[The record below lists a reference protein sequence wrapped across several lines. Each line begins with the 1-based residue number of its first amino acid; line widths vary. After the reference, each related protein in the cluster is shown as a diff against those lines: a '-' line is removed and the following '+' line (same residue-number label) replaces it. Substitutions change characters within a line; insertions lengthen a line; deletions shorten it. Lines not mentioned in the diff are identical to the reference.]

1 MLTISS
7 ISVSPWPQQTPTVKA
22 QPVSASK
29 TSHAVSPETAGG
41 TVAVNALP
49 EGGTA
54 QAVYTTSALP
64 PVDPTGESVQ
74 TTLWNNAAVP
84 ERATLSGAV
93 QSAMAQREVAQ
104 SISTDAKVARAPE
117 PTPADVQ
124 QSQVAAVASK
134 QEALQEVTRYRG
146 ELPLADK
153 PPEQKALDTQINE
166 LVPNLWKASRAA
178 VDVLIGE
185 EAKAAAAARAE
196 VLAQVAAAP
205 EPVLSEKALEA
216 TETYA
221 AQASQGQGP
230 PVPGTVLNE
239 NA

>member
-29 TSHAVSPETAGG
+29 TSHAVSPENAGG

-49 EGGTA
+49 EGGIA
-54 QAVYTTSALP
+54 QAVYTPSALP

-74 TTLWNNAAVP
+74 TTLWNNAAAP

-93 QSAMAQREVAQ
+93 QSALAQREVAQ
-104 SISTDAKVARAPE
+104 SISADATVARTPE
-117 PTPADVQ
+117 SPPDAQ
-124 QSQVAAVASK
+124 PSQLAAVANK

-146 ELPLADK
+146 ELPPADK

-196 VLAQVAAAP
+196 VLAQVVAAP